1 MKRIIGLSVFALA
14 MVMFACNNEE
24 VDTPSVN
31 DELLS
36 EKSAQVTLN
45 EVKVEAATTE
55 SEYEVEFFANME
67 GQLSRWYRFGHHFQ
81 WNPKLR
87 YTASHCPNIAIASEG
102 NDEYPK
108 TITLDYGD
116 STLLRNGK
124 VLSGVIEIYF
134 SAPRYSQDFEKTVTY
149 NNFSVD
155 SITINGFSTI
165 IIDKVDTLFRQH
177 TSDLTFTLA
186 DGTVIERSSER
197 VWQWLAG
204 MDTEDDQSDDV
215 FIITGGASATMTKD
229 GVSDTYSKE
238 IINPLKKIYDC
249 RYIVEGTISITL
261 NGTVVS
267 TLDYGDGECDDI
279 ATMTDSEGNVREI
292 DLARHQFRNMH
303 QSGK

>member
-1 MKRIIGLSVFALA
+1 MKQIFGISIFALA
-14 MVMFACNNEE
+14 MLLFACNNEDA
-24 VDTPSVN
+24 DTSTLN
-31 DELLS
+31 DEQLS

-67 GQLSRWYRFGHHFQ
+67 GQLTLGWHFGNHFQ

-87 YTASHCPNIAIASEG
+87 YKTSHCPNVSITSEN

-124 VLSGVIEIYF
+124 VLSGVIEIYI
-134 SAPRYSQDFEKTVTY
+134 SAPRYTKDYEKTVTY
-149 NNFSVD
+149 DNFTVD
-155 SITINGFSTI
+155 SVTIDGYTSI
-165 IIDKVDTLFRQH
+165 IIDKVDTMFRQH
-177 TSDLTFTLA
+177 ISELTFTLA

-215 FIITGGASATMTKD
+215 FIITGGATASMTKD
-229 GVSDTYSKE
+229 GVTDTYTKE
-238 IINPLKKIYDC
+238 IITPLKKIYDC

-267 TLDYGDGECDDI
+267 TLDYGDGECDDV
-279 ATMTDSEGNVREI
+279 ATMTDSEGNVSEI
-292 DLARHQFRNMH
+292 DLSIHKFRNKH